1 MPAIFFVFIV
11 ILFQRANTMMAQSI
25 NPLFVKYVLHTS
37 LVYVGIATA
46 VYAASTLLV
55 RYIVSIR
62 VKPSHITKF
71 IITGMILFSI
81 AMLGYFFSN
90 SLIEFLLFV
99 VISGFA
105 TAIIMPFL
113 LSLVNFVS
121 DKKDIEKNLTIYSL
135 MLSLAL
141 VIGPLLGTL
150 MLSFFSIRYI
160 YLLLFV
166 FAVAGLFFAMKINK
180 TAKNKIIEK
189 LRQDDN
195 IVDSISDL
203 QHSDDNTFINKNS
216 GGVDSI
222 EPENKISDNS
232 NNQYNNYNNI
242 KIKQKKDRLIFRLF
256 KNKKFLEVV
265 FYNTVFSI
273 CFASIV
279 AFGGVYA
286 RNNFQA
292 PYFLIT
298 LLFAIF
304 FISSLITRLVLLF
317 FTKKGKI
324 KQKMNIMN
332 ISILLSSLSF
342 AAMVLSNNIIFY
354 ALALVL
360 LGIPH
365 ALIFPIGT
373 MRISEVVEVKQI
385 VAANT
390 IYQSNFDI
398 GGIIGPLFLSY
409 IGEAYSIK
417 LIFFLLAVF
426 LGLAFILGR
435 VFMKLIN

>member
-11 ILFQRANTMMAQSI
+11 ILFQRANTMMVQSI
-25 NPLFVKYVLHTS
+25 NPLFVKYILHTN

-46 VYAASTLLV
+46 VYAASTLSV

-62 VKPSHITKF
+62 VKPVHITKF
-71 IITGMILFSI
+71 IIVGMILFSMT
-81 AMLGYFFSN
+81 MLGYFFSD

-141 VIGPLLGTL
+141 VIGPILGTL
-150 MLSFFSIRYI
+150 LLAVLNIRYI

-166 FAVAGLFFAMKINK
+166 FAAAGVFFAIKINK
-180 TAKNKIIEK
+180 TAKNKIKE
-189 LRQDDN
+189 
-195 IVDSISDL
+195 
-203 QHSDDNTFINKNS
+203 
-216 GGVDSI
+216 
-222 EPENKISDNS
+222 KISNEL
-232 NNQYNNYNNI
+232 NQQYNAAHTNI
-242 KIKQKKDRLIFRLF
+242 KKKKDKLIFRLF
-256 KNKKFLEVV
+256 KNKKFLEVI

-286 RNNFQA
+286 RNNFNA

-304 FISSLITRLVLLF
+304 FISSLLTRIALLF
-317 FTKKGKI
+317 LTKKGKI

-342 AAMVLSNNIIFY
+342 AAMFLSNNIIFY

-398 GGIIGPLFLSY
+398 GGIIGPFFLAY

-417 LIFFLLAVF
+417 LIFLSLAVF
-426 LGLAFILGR
+426 LMLAFILGR
-435 VFMKLIN
+435 IFMKFIDYAPNN

>member
-11 ILFQRANTMMAQSI
+11 ILFQRANTMMVQSI
-25 NPLFVKYVLHTS
+25 NPLFVKYILHTN

-46 VYAASTLLV
+46 VYAASTLSV

-62 VKPSHITKF
+62 VKPIHITKF
-71 IITGMILFSI
+71 IIVGMILFSMT
-81 AMLGYFFSN
+81 MLGYFFSD

-141 VIGPLLGTL
+141 VIGPILGTL
-150 MLSFFSIRYI
+150 LLAVLNIRYI

-166 FAVAGLFFAMKINK
+166 FAAAGVFFAIKINK
-180 TAKNKIIEK
+180 TAKNKIKEK
-189 LRQDDN
+189 MCQDKN
-195 IVDSISDL
+195 II
-203 QHSDDNTFINKNS
+203 HSESKQNNTNNK
-216 GGVDSI
+216 D
-222 EPENKISDNS
+222 K
-232 NNQYNNYNNI
+232 
-242 KIKQKKDRLIFRLF
+242 LIFRLF
-256 KNKKFLEVV
+256 KNKKFLEVI

-286 RNNFQA
+286 RNNFNA

-304 FISSLITRLVLLF
+304 FISSLLTRIALLF
-317 FTKKGKI
+317 LTKKGKI

-342 AAMVLSNNIIFY
+342 AAMFLSNNIIFY

-398 GGIIGPLFLSY
+398 GGIIGPFFLAY

-417 LIFFLLAVF
+417 LIFLSLAVF
-426 LGLAFILGR
+426 LMLAFILGR
-435 VFMKLIN
+435 IFMKFIDYAPNN

>member
-11 ILFQRANTMMAQSI
+11 ILFQRANTMMVQSI
-25 NPLFVKYVLHTS
+25 NPLFVKYILHTN

-46 VYAASTLLV
+46 VYAASTLSV

-62 VKPSHITKF
+62 VKPIHITKF
-71 IITGMILFSI
+71 IIVGMILFSM
-81 AMLGYFFSN
+81 AMLGYFFSD
-90 SLIEFLLFV
+90 SLNEFLLFV

-113 LSLVNFVS
+113 LSLVNFIS

-141 VIGPLLGTL
+141 VIGPVLGTL
-150 MLSFFSIRYI
+150 LLAVLNIRYI

-166 FAVAGLFFAMKINK
+166 FAAAGVFFAIKINK
-180 TAKNKIIEK
+180 TAKNKINEK
-189 LRQDDN
+189 MRQD
-195 IVDSISDL
+195 
-203 QHSDDNTFINKNS
+203 
-216 GGVDSI
+216 
-222 EPENKISDNS
+222 S
-232 NNQYNNYNNI
+232 NNITQ
-242 KIKQKKDRLIFRLF
+242 KIKQKKDKLIFRLF
-256 KNKKFLEVV
+256 KNKKFLEVI

-286 RNNFQA
+286 RNNFNA

-304 FISSLITRLVLLF
+304 FISSLLTRIVLLF
-317 FTKKGKI
+317 LTKKGKI

-342 AAMVLSNNIIFY
+342 AAMFLSNNIIFY

-398 GGIIGPLFLSY
+398 GGIIGPFFLAY

-417 LIFFLLAVF
+417 LVFLSLAVF
-426 LGLAFILGR
+426 LMLAFILGR
-435 VFMKLIN
+435 IFMKFIDYAPNN

>member
-11 ILFQRANTMMAQSI
+11 ILFQRANTMMVQSI
-25 NPLFVKYVLHTS
+25 NPLFVKYILHTN

-46 VYAASTLLV
+46 VYAASTLSV
-55 RYIVSIR
+55 RYIISIR
-62 VKPSHITKF
+62 VKPIHITKF
-71 IITGMILFSI
+71 IIVGMILFSMT
-81 AMLGYFFSN
+81 MLGYFFSD

-141 VIGPLLGTL
+141 VIGPILGTL
-150 MLSFFSIRYI
+150 LLAVLNIRYI

-166 FAVAGLFFAMKINK
+166 FAAAGVFFAIKINK
-180 TAKNKIIEK
+180 TAKNKIKE
-189 LRQDDN
+189 
-195 IVDSISDL
+195 
-203 QHSDDNTFINKNS
+203 
-216 GGVDSI
+216 
-222 EPENKISDNS
+222 KISNEL
-232 NNQYNNYNNI
+232 NQQYNAAHINI
-242 KIKQKKDRLIFRLF
+242 KKKKDKLIFRLF
-256 KNKKFLEVV
+256 KNKKFLEVI

-286 RNNFQA
+286 RNNFNA

-304 FISSLITRLVLLF
+304 FISSLLTRIALLF
-317 FTKKGKI
+317 LTKKGKI

-342 AAMVLSNNIIFY
+342 AAMFLSNNIIFY

-398 GGIIGPLFLSY
+398 GGIIGPFFLAY

-417 LIFFLLAVF
+417 LIFLSLAVF
-426 LGLAFILGR
+426 LMLAFILGR
-435 VFMKLIN
+435 IFMKFIDYAPNN

>member
-11 ILFQRANTMMAQSI
+11 ILFQRANTMMVQSI
-25 NPLFVKYVLHTS
+25 NPLFVKYILHTN

-46 VYAASTLLV
+46 VYAASTLSV

-62 VKPSHITKF
+62 VKPIHITKF
-71 IITGMILFSI
+71 IIVGMILFSM
-81 AMLGYFFSN
+81 AMLGYFFSD
-90 SLIEFLLFV
+90 SLNEFLLFV

-113 LSLVNFVS
+113 LSLVNFIS

-141 VIGPLLGTL
+141 VIGPVLGTL
-150 MLSFFSIRYI
+150 LLAVLNIRYI

-166 FAVAGLFFAMKINK
+166 FAAAGVFFAIKINK
-180 TAKNKIIEK
+180 TAKNKINEK
-189 LRQDDN
+189 MRQD
-195 IVDSISDL
+195 
-203 QHSDDNTFINKNS
+203 
-216 GGVDSI
+216 
-222 EPENKISDNS
+222 S
-232 NNQYNNYNNI
+232 NNI
-242 KIKQKKDRLIFRLF
+242 TRKIKQKKDKLIFRLF
-256 KNKKFLEVV
+256 KNKKFLEVI

-286 RNNFQA
+286 RNNFNA

-304 FISSLITRLVLLF
+304 FISSLLTRIVLLF
-317 FTKKGKI
+317 LTKKGKI

-342 AAMVLSNNIIFY
+342 AAMFLSNNIIFY

-398 GGIIGPLFLSY
+398 GGIIGPFFLAY

-417 LIFFLLAVF
+417 LVFLSLAVF
-426 LGLAFILGR
+426 LMLAFILGR
-435 VFMKLIN
+435 IFMKFIDYAPNN

>member
-11 ILFQRANTMMAQSI
+11 ILFQRANTMMVQSI
-25 NPLFVKYVLHTS
+25 NPLFVKYILHTN

-46 VYAASTLLV
+46 VYAASTLSV

-62 VKPSHITKF
+62 VKPIHITKF
-71 IITGMILFSI
+71 IIVGMILFSMT
-81 AMLGYFFSN
+81 MLGYFFSD

-141 VIGPLLGTL
+141 VIGPILGTL
-150 MLSFFSIRYI
+150 LLAVLNIRYI

-166 FAVAGLFFAMKINK
+166 FAAAGVFFAIKINK
-180 TAKNKIIEK
+180 TAKNKIKEK
-189 LRQDDN
+189 MCQDKN
-195 IVDSISDL
+195 II
-203 QHSDDNTFINKNS
+203 HSESKQNNTNNK
-216 GGVDSI
+216 D
-222 EPENKISDNS
+222 K
-232 NNQYNNYNNI
+232 
-242 KIKQKKDRLIFRLF
+242 LIFRLF
-256 KNKKFLEVV
+256 KNKKFLEVI

-286 RNNFQA
+286 RNNFNA

-304 FISSLITRLVLLF
+304 FISSLLTRIALLF
-317 FTKKGKI
+317 LTKKGKI

-342 AAMVLSNNIIFY
+342 AAMFLSNNIIFY

-398 GGIIGPLFLSY
+398 GGIIGPFFLAY
-409 IGEAYSIK
+409 VGEAYSIK
-417 LIFFLLAVF
+417 LIFLSLAVF
-426 LGLAFILGR
+426 LMLAFILGR
-435 VFMKLIN
+435 IFMKFIDYAPNN